1 MGIVQNDVT
10 YHVAKAA
17 QGMMRGISHPW
28 FARSS
33 SPPSSIR
40 CKHARVSS
48 HDDLGVPAC
57 GKEWSMWQSK
67 SDSALERDVR
77 EELAFDPRVDV
88 KAIAVSAKGG
98 VVTLSGSAPT
108 FAAKLAAC
116 RDAERVSGVNVVVEH
131 MDVTLP
137 DMHAR
142 NDADLAKA
150 VADAL
155 RWDVEVPHGNIK
167 TSVRDGW
174 ITLEGTVEWQ
184 YQRAAADGA
193 VRYLVGVK
201 GVTNQIAVAPSPA
214 KAIDVKQH
222 IKDALTR
229 SAEADA
235 QHITVDTMEGGSVT
249 LRGKIHSWAE
259 REEVVRAA
267 WATPGVRKVQDELI
281 YA

>member
-1 MGIVQNDVT
+1 
-10 YHVAKAA
+10 
-17 QGMMRGISHPW
+17 
-28 FARSS
+28 
-33 SPPSSIR
+33 
-40 CKHARVSS
+40 
-48 HDDLGVPAC
+48 
-57 GKEWSMWQSK
+57 MWQSK
-67 SDSALERDVR
+67 SDNALERDVR

-142 NDADLAKA
+142 SDTDLAKA

-167 TSVRDGW
+167 ASVRDGW
-174 ITLEGTVEWQ
+174 ITLEGTVDWQ

-201 GVTNQIAVAPSPA
+201 GVTNQIAVAPSPGRS
-214 KAIDVKQH
+214 IDVKQH

-229 SAEADA
+229 SAETDA
-235 QHITVDTMEGGSVT
+235 QRITVDTAEGGGVT
-249 LRGKIHSWAE
+249 LRGTIHSWAE
-259 REEVVRAA
+259 REEVMRAA